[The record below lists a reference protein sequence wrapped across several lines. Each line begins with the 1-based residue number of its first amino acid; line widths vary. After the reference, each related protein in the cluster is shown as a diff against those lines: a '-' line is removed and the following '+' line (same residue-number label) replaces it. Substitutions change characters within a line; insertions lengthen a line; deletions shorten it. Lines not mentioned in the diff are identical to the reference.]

1 MQMYTYAQDALALNE
16 KTNYTH
22 ESLFCHKDNPIS
34 GTMTNQDH
42 VKNRLCVRKLNKL
55 TMTK

>member
-1 MQMYTYAQDALALNE
+1 MYTYAQDALALNE

-42 VKNRLCVRKLNKL
+42 LKNRLCVRKLNKL